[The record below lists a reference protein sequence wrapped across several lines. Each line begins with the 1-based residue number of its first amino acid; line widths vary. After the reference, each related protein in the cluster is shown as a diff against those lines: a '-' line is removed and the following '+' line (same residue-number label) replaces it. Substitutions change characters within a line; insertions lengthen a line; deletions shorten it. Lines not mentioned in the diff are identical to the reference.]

1 MNTDSAARKVV
12 NLNFQ
17 NVGGL
22 VVTMCNTYR
31 VTKAHSKLCTL
42 VRGGKR

>member
-1 MNTDSAARKVV
+1 MVM
-12 NLNFQ
+12 F
-17 NVGGL
+17 NVGSISKCSGL